1 MRFSSSLSLFSL
13 EVNFLLFLSSLRN
26 IFQVRNFRKSLIFKL
41 CYAMQTRVTFNKILV
56 DVFQSFFFAA
66 LFFSSSSQDIIR
78 MLFLRSVKYP
88 FNALFVRL
96 YLSSTRVSYIIEE
109 YSLR

>member
-56 DVFQSFFFAA
+56 DVFQSFFLL
-66 LFFSSSSQDIIR
+66 LFFLVQVHRI
-78 MLFLRSVKYP
+78 LLECYFCV
-88 FNALFVRL
+88 A
-96 YLSSTRVSYIIEE
+96 
-109 YSLR
+109 